1 MPESRRRHL
10 ATGGGT
16 RTIRPGRDGRID
28 VLRGFAL
35 LTIFINHVPGTIF
48 ENFTTRNFGFSDAA
62 EAFVMISG
70 VSAALAYSGAFSDAP
85 LWPGIARIWRRA
97 WTLYLIHLMLC
108 FWAMAIV
115 LAAWRFGGTR
125 TLVLGDNF
133 QYLLSDPYGVLVGVP
148 ILGHQFGYVNILPL
162 YAVLLLATPAILMAA
177 RRSPGLTLT
186 GSVALWCLAG
196 LQRLDLPA
204 YPLAGGWFF
213 NPFSWQLLF
222 VVGILTGLSLKQGQR
237 FVPIRRS
244 LVIACWGFLA
254 FTLIWLKWAD
264 LGASLNAA
272 LGWAS
277 VHGVPWFFVAFDKTY
292 VSLPRLLHILALA
305 YVVSTLPWLRA
316 LCDRPVMAPLAVM
329 GRQALPVFALG
340 TLLSFVA
347 RAVKEMVLVP
357 SDTLDTVLIAGG
369 AGAMVAFAAALDQK
383 RQAQQKIGSRAS
395 AVPSAA

>member
-1 MPESRRRHL
+1 M
-10 ATGGGT
+10 
-16 RTIRPGRDGRID
+16 
-28 VLRGFAL
+28 LRGLAL
-35 LTIFINHVPGTIF
+35 LTIFINHIPGTIF

-70 VSAALAYSGAFSDAP
+70 VSAALAYSGAVNDAP

-97 WTLYLIHLMLC
+97 RTLYLVHLMLC
-108 FWAMAIV
+108 FWAIAIV
-115 LAAWRFGGTR
+115 LAAWRFGGTMA
-125 TLVLGDNF
+125 LVLGDNF

-148 ILGHQFGYVNILPL
+148 TLGHQLDYVNILTL

-222 VVGILTGLSLKQGQR
+222 VIGVLTGLSLKQGRR

-264 LGASLNAA
+264 LGTSLNAA

-292 VSLPRLLHILALA
+292 LSLPRLLHIIALA

-316 LCDRPVMAPLAVM
+316 FCDRPVMAPLAVM
-329 GRQALPVFALG
+329 GRHALPIFALG

-347 RAVKEMVLVP
+347 RAVKEMAIVP
-357 SDTLDTVLIAGG
+357 SATLDTVLIAGG
-369 AGAMVAFAAALDQK
+369 AGAVVAFAATLDQK
-383 RQAQQKIGSRAS
+383 RQRQQKTGMRAP
-395 AVPSAA
+395 AIATAA